1 MIRCH
6 QRWRGSAGFFSRT
19 SARIRPLSVLVILCL
34 AGCGSGAGY
43 KVVPVS
49 GKITLDGQPLAGAT
63 VTFQPEA
70 SGKEGTA
77 GPGSAAVTDAAG
89 KFVLQTAEAKRK
101 PGAVVGKHTVRISGV
116 QDQRAPDDDSA
127 RPQVKD
133 PVPLRY
139 RDPGLPFD
147 VPAAGTDK
155 ADFELQ
161 SKEQQQ
167 PRPSGQTPS
176 GTIPS

>member
-1 MIRCH
+1 MIRSH
-6 QRWRGSAGFFSRT
+6 QCLRRSAGFCSCT
-19 SARIRPLSVLVILCL
+19 PARMRLLPVLVVLCL

-43 KVVPVS
+43 KLAPVS
-49 GKITLDGQPLAGAT
+49 GKVTLDGQPLAGAT

-70 SGKEGTA
+70 SSKEGTA

-89 KFVLQTAEAKRK
+89 KFVLQTAEAKRR
-101 PGAVVGKHTVRISGV
+101 PGAVVGKHTVRLSGV

-127 RPQVKD
+127 RPKVKD

-139 RDPGLPFD
+139 REPGLPFD

-155 ADFELQ
+155 ADFQLD
-161 SKEQQQ
+161 SKEQPQT
-167 PRPSGQTPS
+167 RPPGQTPS